1 MPYPAWLRAGVVRS
15 VWVPSPS
22 CPWSLRPQVQTSPLD
37 RSATVNSPPAATCLT
52 PDTPGTWCGTVLYWA
67 PGVG

>member
-22 CPWSLRPQVQTSPLD
+22 CPWSLRPQVHTSPLD
-37 RSATVNSPPAATCLT
+37 RSATVNSAPAATCLT
-52 PDTPGTWCGTVLYWA
+52 PDTPGTWCGAVLYWA